1 MRRIV
6 MVVIALVC
14 VIPVFAQMGNE
25 RVELAKLDPDAR
37 EFVSTWLNR
46 NCGVEEQERIE
57 ERIKGLGPVLE
68 PVFWEAYRL
77 GPPEETIKELQA
89 HFRKQYGERQ
99 DHLREFGDRVF
110 GKDQVQELLNV
121 TEEQY
126 VQRETQQ
133 YLARYRTAALNGL
146 GRVGTQTS
154 ELELIE
160 RDAENPAQGAAQ
172 EAIKAIGE
180 RNKTR

>member
-57 ERIKGLGPVLE
+57 ERIKGLG
-68 PVFWEAYRL
+68 
-77 GPPEETIKELQA
+77 EE
-89 HFRKQYGERQ
+89 G
-99 DHLREFGDRVF
+99 GDARSRDKSWNS
-110 GKDQVQELLNV
+110 GNDQ
-121 TEEQY
+121 
-126 VQRETQQ
+126 
-133 YLARYRTAALNGL
+133 
-146 GRVGTQTS
+146 GRC
-154 ELELIE
+154 E
-160 RDAENPAQGAAQ
+160 
-172 EAIKAIGE
+172 
-180 RNKTR
+180 

>member
-99 DHLREFGDRVF
+99 DHRLYHSSQHRRFERQRLRRPH
-110 GKDQVQELLNV
+110 
-121 TEEQY
+121 
-126 VQRETQQ
+126 R
-133 YLARYRTAALNGL
+133 
-146 GRVGTQTS
+146 
-154 ELELIE
+154 
-160 RDAENPAQGAAQ
+160 
-172 EAIKAIGE
+172 
-180 RNKTR
+180 RNQNNNR

>member
-1 MRRIV
+1 MRPTV
-6 MVVIALVC
+6 MVVIAILC
-14 VIPVFAQMGNE
+14 ATSVFAQTGNE
-25 RVELAKLDPDAR
+25 RVELTKLNPDAR
-37 EFVSTWLNR
+37 EFVNTWLNQ
-46 NCGVEEQERIE
+46 NCGVEEQQRIE
-57 ERIKGLGPVLE
+57 GRIKGLGPVLE

-99 DHLREFGDRVF
+99 DHLKEFGDRLF
-110 GKDQVQELLNV
+110 GKDQVQELLNI

-126 VQRETQQ
+126 VQREIQQ

-146 GRVGTQTS
+146 GMVGTHTA
-154 ELELIE
+154 ELEPIA

-180 RNKTR
+180 RSKTR